1 MHFIPARG
9 SEVFDDYLA
18 FVVSITQD
26 FATSLDIDETLNTAV
41 ERIMAYVEAEAASIF
56 LLEDE
61 GNLVCRACAG
71 PIDITGLRLGV
82 SQGIVGRTVRD
93 NASFMVRDVRSD
105 PDFANSV
112 DQSTGFVTR
121 SILSAPLRIQDRC
134 IGAVELINKRGGDGL
149 FDERDGQL
157 LTVLASSAAL
167 AIHNARMASALVE
180 QERIRRELE
189 LAREIQRSLL
199 PSEAD
204 PGCPLVMGLNLPAR
218 EVSGDS
224 FDYFCLADGRIAFNI
239 ADVAG
244 KGMDA
249 ALLMAKTSS
258 LLRCLGKT
266 ITSPGMLLARVNEE
280 VCETATRGKFV
291 TAVAGVY
298 DPGSG
303 RVALANAGHPPAL
316 LRAPDG
322 SYREFSAG
330 APPLGI
336 IPGMLFPEAE
346 MKLGGGSL
354 FLFTDGVTEVVDAKG
369 RMLGVEGVK
378 TYIDRAVALPS
389 DRRLEGIARSIAES
403 YGTPN
408 DDLTL
413 LVVESAASGPSPPS
427 S

>member
-18 FVVSITQD
+18 FIVSITQD
-26 FATSLDIDETLNTAV
+26 FATSLDIRETLNTAV

-56 LLEDE
+56 LEED
-61 GNLVCRACAG
+61 GKLVCRACAG

-82 SQGIVGRTVRD
+82 TQGIVGRTVRD
-93 NASFMVRDVRSD
+93 NASFMVRDVRND
-105 PDFANSV
+105 PDFAKSV

-121 SILSAPLRIQDRC
+121 SILSAPLRVQDSC

-157 LTVLASSAAL
+157 LTVLASSAGL
-167 AIHNARMASALVE
+167 AIHNARMAGALVE
-180 QERIRRELE
+180 QERMRRELE

-199 PSEAD
+199 PSEAE
-204 PGCPLVMGLNLPAR
+204 PGCSLVTGLNLPAR

-224 FDYFCLADGRIAFNI
+224 FDYFSLADGRIAFNI

-266 ITSPGMLLARVNEE
+266 IASPGMLLARVNEE

-291 TAVAGVY
+291 TVVAGVY
-298 DPGSG
+298 DPGTG
-303 RVALANAGHPPAL
+303 AVALANAGHPPAL
-316 LRAPDG
+316 LRDPDG
-322 SYREFSAG
+322 SYREFAAG

-336 IPGMLFPEAE
+336 IPGMLFPEQE
-346 MKLGGGSL
+346 MSLGGGSL
-354 FLFTDGVTEVVDAKG
+354 YLFTDGVTEVTDDQG

-378 TYIDRAVALPS
+378 TYIDRAAALPA
-389 DRRLEGIARSIAES
+389 DLRLEGIARSIAES

-413 LVVESAASGPSPPS
+413 LVVESAASVPGPSS
-427 S
+427 G